1 MHITLL
7 CVCVKAQQF
16 EWVKSWYPDL
26 FTEIKHFV
34 QKGRF
39 IPVGG
44 TWVEMVRLILVLIFS
59 FNHHFVS
66 HMHFLFVTVH

>member
-1 MHITLL
+1 MRST
-7 CVCVKAQQF
+7 CNPFVCVQAQQF

-26 FTEIKHFV
+26 FSEIKHFV

-44 TWVEMVRLILVLIFS
+44 TWVEMVILILVLIFY
-59 FNHHFVS
+59 
-66 HMHFLFVTVH
+66 LITLL